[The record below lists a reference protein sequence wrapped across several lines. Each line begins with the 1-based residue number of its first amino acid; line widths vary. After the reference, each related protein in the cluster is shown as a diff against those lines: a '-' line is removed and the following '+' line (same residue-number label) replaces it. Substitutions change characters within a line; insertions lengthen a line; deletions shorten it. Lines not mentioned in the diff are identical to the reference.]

1 MKYKILVEGGFT
13 GIPKTY
19 EGELD
24 LNAEESSLLFAL
36 MMEPEEQNE
45 QLRDGY
51 RYDVSL
57 SDSDVALRASFN
69 DSSLPQAI
77 REILARLD

>member
-13 GIPKTY
+13 GIPKIF

-24 LNAEESSLLFAL
+24 LNAEESSRLFAL

-51 RYDVSL
+51 RYNVSL
-57 SDSDVALRASFN
+57 SDSDVALSAIFN
-69 DSSLPQAI
+69 DNNLPQAI
-77 REILARLD
+77 RGILARLD